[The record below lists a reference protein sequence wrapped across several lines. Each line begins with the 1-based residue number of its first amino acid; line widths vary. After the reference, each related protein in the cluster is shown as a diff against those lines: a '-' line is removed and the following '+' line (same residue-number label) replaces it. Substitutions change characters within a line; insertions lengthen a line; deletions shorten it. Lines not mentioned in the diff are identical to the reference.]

1 MSTSGIANVDHT
13 PLLDNDRA
21 TESSTLT
28 GHEGE
33 VQVLEVGQKAHDAEV
48 WNLGDSWH
56 NDLPDEDVSQS
67 VKDYLNALN
76 RDTQHAHHSHSS
88 FLNFQVT
95 PRARQIFLPSALG
108 GGSSLAKTPHIHR
121 SATTNDLV
129 LDLVFVYI
137 LNVIVQINL
146 KNLNTLSHA
155 SGHSSTASQGHGHHL
170 LAESLIGGHNNTDH
184 SSNSGY
190 SLSGGIFA
198 VIRDCIA
205 LFLPIFLVWLDV
217 VTMLNRFEQKDAI
230 HLLVFSINVFTFVF
244 LGRTVKACAGDDYT
258 LGKDRAIACDGYI
271 YMLVICFFNVMLYH
285 LYVLRFG
292 DGKMFGNYL
301 KEKSAWNI
309 LQGIV
314 WLYTALVGAPIW
326 YTSGNTIPFLIG
338 WWLGLALQMGFLL
351 GLASKRSRLWLD
363 KKGVRSII
371 CCCCPHGCVGKRGE
385 DTNGSIFIPINTHVQ
400 VERFDLFVVLA
411 LGELVAGADV
421 KGLVDDDHVTIK
433 IVLAILTGLG
443 IKFLA
448 FDYAEHPTV
457 SLHKSIDK
465 RERVQHA
472 FTAST
477 HRGVGFTLS
486 YIPLLLGVL
495 LVASILEDHIMH
507 DGLTMRLKRCIYGIG
522 CFFILFSTTIIQ
534 MLHQGKRGG
543 DHRIPK
549 RVRILV
555 RLIISFIMLL
565 VPFFPIWCTDDDGS
579 KCIRDAIIF
588 EVVEACLF
596 FFALAI
602 DGWMRHPKKYD
613 KDLLIYNAVNKCCRF
628 K

>member
-1 MSTSGIANVDHT
+1 M
-13 PLLDNDRA
+13 
-21 TESSTLT
+21 
-28 GHEGE
+28 
-33 VQVLEVGQKAHDAEV
+33 
-48 WNLGDSWH
+48 
-56 NDLPDEDVSQS
+56 
-67 VKDYLNALN
+67 
-76 RDTQHAHHSHSS
+76 
-88 FLNFQVT
+88 
-95 PRARQIFLPSALG
+95 
-108 GGSSLAKTPHIHR
+108 
-121 SATTNDLV
+121 
-129 LDLVFVYI
+129 
-137 LNVIVQINL
+137 
-146 KNLNTLSHA
+146 
-155 SGHSSTASQGHGHHL
+155 
-170 LAESLIGGHNNTDH
+170 
-184 SSNSGY
+184 
-190 SLSGGIFA
+190 
-198 VIRDCIA
+198 
-205 LFLPIFLVWLDV
+205 
-217 VTMLNRFEQKDAI
+217 
-230 HLLVFSINVFTFVF
+230 
-244 LGRTVKACAGDDYT
+244 
-258 LGKDRAIACDGYI
+258 
-271 YMLVICFFNVMLYH
+271 
-285 LYVLRFG
+285 
-292 DGKMFGNYL
+292 
-301 KEKSAWNI
+301 
-309 LQGIV
+309 
-314 WLYTALVGAPIW
+314 
-326 YTSGNTIPFLIG
+326 
-338 WWLGLALQMGFLL
+338 
-351 GLASKRSRLWLD
+351 
-363 KKGVRSII
+363 
-371 CCCCPHGCVGKRGE
+371 
-385 DTNGSIFIPINTHVQ
+385 
-400 VERFDLFVVLA
+400 ERFDLFVVIA

-465 RERVQHA
+465 RKRVQHA
-472 FTAST
+472 FTASPY
-477 HRGVGFTLS
+477 RGVGFTLS